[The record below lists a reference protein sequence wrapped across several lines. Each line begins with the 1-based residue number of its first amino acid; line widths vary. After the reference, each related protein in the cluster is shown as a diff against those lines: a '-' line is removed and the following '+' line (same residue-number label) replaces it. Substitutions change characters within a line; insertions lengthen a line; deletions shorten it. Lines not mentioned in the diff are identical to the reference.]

1 MQLSVEYVKFIY
13 IYIYVIITY
22 IYIYVLY
29 IYYYILLYIIIII
42 IIIVIIIILYI
53 HTLIQTVFVLFWW
66 TQMSGTP
73 FFEQG
78 WPASGWATILRGW
91 RSHPRWNLTVGLSLR
106 DIIDIF
112 KEWTRKD
119 ATDIVHLYP
128 SRMLLYVCFCPFF
141 SDKLL
146 GLPKILKTSAFRI
159 LYVDD
164 GYPLIFSGLTW
175 KMDKRTYT

>member
-1 MQLSVEYVKFIY
+1 MYYIYMYFIIY
-13 IYIYVIITY
+13 IYIYIIIFIIIT
-22 IYIYVLY
+22 
-29 IYYYILLYIIIII
+29 I

-128 SRMLLYVCFCPFF
+128 SRMLLYVCFCLFF
-141 SDKLL
+141 RQIARVAQNIENQCFQDLVRRWW
-146 GLPKILKTSAFRI
+146 LPPNIFRAHME
-159 LYVDD
+159 D
-164 GYPLIFSGLTW
+164 G
-175 KMDKRTYT
+175 